1 MDNEVRHNLHD
12 DRTSECRSFGSNIL
26 PSSQSRKISIGV
38 MADSK
43 GSTRCGI
50 TKDNGPIV
58 ANTERLISNVENFI
72 GEISKVQ
79 RVTTSFNTKKVE
91 GPEEALK
98 CSWIPKPFYQRTT
111 NSDDILQPDQAFN
124 LLASAVERDKLKE
137 KECAAGKN
145 PVQLFSKSN
154 QISIFTSSN
163 DNQKKSDGETSRSK
177 GRKDETTERVEEFT
191 FIPAKEVSESD
202 KTKPENKTTRFENN
216 TENLRMKLC
225 QILGTTSMSAPGIQ
239 HADSQTRKKGQGED
253 RLPLEQPV
261 NLKDKKFVKARQYSD
276 PIETDSENTDRTP
289 KRPVT
294 RSVTRKRMP
303 SKKQQAKGKNTPSSI
318 DAKDCPDK
326 SIFSFNGKWTG
337 RRDTFPN
344 DGSSM
349 SLKEKGQGK
358 NSKVGPHKTFF
369 TENDIAD
376 KFNRDT
382 SKTDLPLNHEVTF
395 SLGNKMGGFSS
406 CLPDHQTKCPPKPKL
421 NQRKVYYQPPAVNNT
436 DMREELQVS
445 EKGNQQEYT
454 SDPVVQNVAKSQ
466 DNLRSPTLQLNTPV
480 LSSSPSPTAKTD
492 QKANDISSPV
502 SSERF
507 SLGAIRNLRTF
518 QTPEP
523 EFDWPREQKQSSD
536 MEGLKYSTHGKETQ
550 ETPPFKETEE
560 QDGSSD
566 SSSEESNFSGSQ
578 EGAKVRH
585 IADRKSFTLRP
596 VKRMR
601 KHEGI
606 KLSDRSPAS
615 VSSKGSEESDS
626 IDEASEQN
634 QDGFVRAVEL
644 FASELVKLKTKLKS
658 MTSQKSSEILKS
670 VAEEIHLQ
678 LQNVHSQIQTDI
690 GKLTGLS
697 KSKRKRLE
705 TRFEDQQKHLRLIYD
720 KFKEEVNLHLQDCRS
735 TVEALDADQIEIKGA
750 MEKQRVAHKK
760 LLSHVEEAVEMQ
772 LNDAQRKISAT
783 HEMARGKLLQLKQ
796 VIVMCLEDGIIS

>member
-1 MDNEVRHNLHD
+1 MDNEVRHKLQD
-12 DRTSECRSFGSNIL
+12 DRTSECRSFGSNII

-38 MADSK
+38 LADSK

-58 ANTERLISNVENFI
+58 ANTERIISNVGNFI

-79 RVTTSFNTKKVE
+79 RVITSFNTKKVE

-111 NSDDILQPDQAFN
+111 TSDDILQPDQAFN
-124 LLASAVERDKLKE
+124 LPASAVERDKLKG
-137 KECAAGKN
+137 KGCAAGKN

-177 GRKDETTERVEEFT
+177 GRKDETSERVEEFT
-191 FIPAKEVSESD
+191 FITAKEVSESD
-202 KTKPENKTTRFENN
+202 KTKPEDKTTSSKNS

-225 QILGTTSMSAPGIQ
+225 QILGTTSMLAPGTQ
-239 HADSQTRKKGQGED
+239 RADLQTRKKGQGED
-253 RLPLEQPV
+253 RLPLEQLV
-261 NLKDKKFVKARQYSD
+261 NPKDKKFVKTRQYSD

-303 SKKQQAKGKNTPSSI
+303 SKKQQAKGKNTPSSK
-318 DAKDCPDK
+318 DTKDCPDK

-344 DGSSM
+344 GGFSM

-358 NSKVGPHKTFF
+358 KSKVGPHETFF
-369 TENDIAD
+369 TENDTAD
-376 KFNRDT
+376 KFNGDT
-382 SKTDLPLNHEVTF
+382 SKTDLPLNDGATF
-395 SLGNKMGGFSS
+395 SLGNKMGGFSC
-406 CLPDHQTKCPPKPKL
+406 CLPDHQTKSPPTPKL
-421 NQRKVYYQPPAVNNT
+421 NQRKVYYQPPAVNST
-436 DMREELQVS
+436 DLHEELQVL

-454 SDPVVQNVAKSQ
+454 SDPVVKNVAKSQ
-466 DNLRSPTLQLNTPV
+466 DNLQSPTFQLNTPA
-480 LSSSPSPTAKTD
+480 LSSSPSPTPKTD

-502 SSERF
+502 SSKRF

-523 EFDWPREQKQSSD
+523 EFDWPGEQKEFYD
-536 MEGLKYSTHGKETQ
+536 MEGLKYSTLGK

-578 EGAKVRH
+578 E
-585 IADRKSFTLRP
+585 
-596 VKRMR
+596 
-601 KHEGI
+601 
-606 KLSDRSPAS
+606 
-615 VSSKGSEESDS
+615 GSEESDS

-670 VAEEIHLQ
+670 VAEEIHVQ
-678 LQNVHSQIQTDI
+678 LQNVHSQIETDI

-735 TVEALDADQIEIKGA
+735 TVEGLDADRIEIKGA
-750 MEKQRVAHKK
+750 LEKQRVAHKK
-760 LLSHVEEAVEMQ
+760 LLSHVEEVVEMQ

-783 HEMARGKLLQLKQ
+783 HEMARGKLLQLKH
-796 VIVMCLEDGIIS
+796 VIVMCLEDRITS